1 MTRTLNRHSFYR
13 DVEVFK
19 HNLNAVLSID
29 LNDLKS
35 INDSMGHAAGDKAI
49 VTTEEC
55 IQKRL
60 VKGCYL
66 YRTGGDEFIVL
77 CTKYPQVWTNCK

>member
-1 MTRTLNRHSFYR
+1 
-13 DVEVFK
+13 
-19 HNLNAVLSID
+19 
-29 LNDLKS
+29 
-35 INDSMGHAAGDKAI
+35 MGHAAGDKAI
-49 VTTEEC
+49 VTTAEC

-77 CTKYPQVWTNCK
+77 CTKYASSMDQLQIMISQIYAEMEKTPYRCAIGITEYNRGGEH